1 MSKDIVTTECETKF
15 LAQFEDID
23 DATDEQVEEF
33 ATAWCEE
40 VNEGSSKDVWKIG
53 LCWYEDYANN
63 DTCGEKGILSGDWNN
78 VSRPVQNLLERAGYT
93 LDWCDA
99 VCSCGGCGKAI
110 QTQPSH
116 YGWKPE
122 YVVSD
127 GDILCESCVEED
139 PEDMLEELRG
149 NPNKA
154 LTLDSIDLNDHGYVR
169 VERDFEHGWH
179 PGQDDSP
186 KAIAKTLRERGI
198 EDFIFSL
205 DDVGQFDARFSV
217 WVKRED
223 APAAADVEGKCDEPP
238 NVTLDRALK
247 SIPASTGEGIQYN
260 RVSTDGSVTTT
271 YLTPEQF
278 IAGVKE

>member
-1 MSKDIVTTECETKF
+1 MRNDIVTTETETKF

-33 ATAWCEE
+33 AKAWVEE
-40 VNEGSSKDVWKIG
+40 VFEGSSKDVWKID
-53 LCWYEDYANN
+53 LRWYEDYANN
-63 DTCGEKGILSGDWNN
+63 DSCGEKGILSGDWNR
-78 VSRPVQNLLERAGYT
+78 VTRDVQNLLERAGYT

-122 YVVSD
+122 YVVGD

-139 PEDMLEELRG
+139 PEDMLADLRG
-149 NPNKA
+149 NEDKA
-154 LTLDSIDLNDHGYVR
+154 LTLDSVDLNDHGYTR
-169 VERDFEHGWH
+169 VDRRFEHGWF

-217 WVKRED
+217 WVRDED
-223 APAAADVEGKCDEPP
+223 IERAHDVTGKCDEPP
-238 NVTLDRALK
+238 NVVMERALK

-260 RVSTDGSVTTT
+260 RVSADGSVTTT

-278 IAGVKE
+278 IEGVKE

>member
-1 MSKDIVTTECETKF
+1 MSKDTVTTECETTF

-33 ATAWCEE
+33 ATAWVEE
-40 VNEGSSKDVWKIG
+40 VNEGSAKDVWKIG

-78 VSRPVQNLLERAGYT
+78 VSRKVQNLLERAGYT

-122 YVVSD
+122 YVVRD
-127 GDILCESCVEED
+127 GDTLCESCVEDD
-139 PEDMLEELRG
+139 PENMLEELRG

-154 LTLDSIDLNDHGYVR
+154 LTLDSIDLNDHGYTR
-169 VERDFEHGWH
+169 LEREFEHGWH

-186 KAIAKTLRERGI
+186 KAIAASLQARGI

-205 DDVGQFDARFSV
+205 DDVGQFDVRFSV
-217 WVKRED
+217 WVKRDE
-223 APAAADVEGKCDEPP
+223 AYKAVGVEGKCDEPP

>member
-1 MSKDIVTTECETKF
+1 MDNVTTTVETEF
-15 LAQFEDID
+15 LSRFEDVD
-23 DATDEQVEEF
+23 DASDEQVAEF
-33 ATAWCEE
+33 ATQWCEE
-40 VNEGSSKDVWKIG
+40 VNEGDGPKWKID
-53 LCWYEDYANN
+53 LRWYKEYA
-63 DTCGEKGILSGDWNN
+63 DASECGEKGILSGNWNH

-99 VCSCGGCGKAI
+99 VCECSGCNKAI

-116 YGWKPE
+116 YGWKPQ
-122 YVVSD
+122 YHTDSD
-127 GDILCESCVEED
+127 GIWCEGCTVD
-139 PEDMLEELRG
+139 APDALLDDLRG

-154 LTLDSIDLNDHGYVR
+154 LTLNGIDLHDHGYVR
-169 VERDFEHGWH
+169 VEREFEHGWH

-186 KAIAKTLRERGI
+186 KAIAAALEARGI

-223 APAAADVEGKCDEPP
+223 APAAANVEGKCAEPP
-238 NVTLDRALK
+238 NVTLQRALQN
-247 SIPASTGEGIQYN
+247 IPASTGQGIQYN
-260 RVSTDGSVTTT
+260 RVTADGEVTTT

-278 IAGVKE
+278 IEGVKA